1 MEGEIDL
8 QRHLRKEEQAV
19 IMGSYGSL
27 FTVMLLDI
35 NKGVELLIYT
45 LKHHLLV
52 SIRDMSQGQAP
63 PF

>member
-52 SIRDMSQGQAP
+52 
-63 PF
+63 